1 MGYSEVRFRQDG
13 YKVRD
18 YATWKPLFDD
28 HAVERKS
35 VGGAVETHVFR
46 SIDDPNE
53 VFVLIKGTD
62 DEKARQFLESREL
75 RKAMGEAGVSD
86 RPDVHFI
93 ELADTTDG

>member
-1 MGYSEVRFRQDG
+1 MPYILLRHR
-13 YKVRD
+13 VRD

-35 VGGAVETHVFR
+35 VAGAVETHVFR

-62 DEKARQFLESREL
+62 DEKARQFLESRDL
-75 RKAMGEAGVSD
+75 HKAMDGAGVTD
-86 RPDVHFI
+86 RPDVYFI
-93 ELADTTDG
+93 ELADTSDE